1 MTEPHATGAI
11 LDPAAI
17 LNFLDRG
24 VRINSGIRA
33 AADLREH
40 RLSLSTPGPYVAQRF
55 NDGNGIASQIHAG
68 PDGAVWLYIGDQ
80 PQDGVDAGRLAAVL
94 NADAATIRRWRGVAE
109 RHGDPRHVCVNDVI
123 HGHWASVDEGQGGAR
138 FISEPCPDLI
148 ETLAEVRAYLTA
160 G

>member
-24 VRINSGIRA
+24 VRIHSGIRA

-40 RLSLSTPGPYVAQRF
+40 RLNLATPGPYEAQRF

-68 PDGAVWLYIGDQ
+68 PDGAVWLYIGDR
-80 PQDGVDAGRLAAVL
+80 PQDGVDAGRLAALL
-94 NADAATIRRWRGVAE
+94 NADAPAIRRWRGVAE
-109 RHGDPRHVCVNDVI
+109 RHVQKPVRPMFPQDDWSPICV
-123 HGHWASVDEGQGGAR
+123 VDHADY
-138 FISEPCPDLI
+138 PCPDLA
-148 ETLAEVRAYLTA
+148 ETLAEVHAYLTA